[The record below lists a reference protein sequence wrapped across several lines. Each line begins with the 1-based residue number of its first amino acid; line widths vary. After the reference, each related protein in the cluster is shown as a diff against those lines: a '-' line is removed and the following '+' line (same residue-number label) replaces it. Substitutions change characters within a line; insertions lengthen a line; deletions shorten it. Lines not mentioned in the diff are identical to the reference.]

1 MAYTESLQ
9 VNAGNSP
16 VTFGFLDTMSGA
28 ASLMSEG
35 NAVTVNGLDGAAS
48 VQSHGGAIQVR
59 TDKSRLYPS
68 STCTPTYTQHVS
80 QDTCVIKC
88 IGHVL
93 LCIFEADWSF
103 STQVMVVCCRRQ
115 FTFLMLVW
123 LIVCLDKGFQ
133 SSQAAIALQ
142 TYAYM

>member
-28 ASLMSEG
+28 ASLVSEG
-35 NAVTVNGLDGAAS
+35 NAVTVNGLDGAAN

-80 QDTCVIKC
+80 QDTCGIKC
-88 IGHVL
+88 IGQCFCASLRQIGHL
-93 LCIFEADWSF
+93 ACK
-103 STQVMVVCCRRQ
+103 VMVVCCR
-115 FTFLMLVW
+115 
-123 LIVCLDKGFQ
+123 
-133 SSQAAIALQ
+133 ALS
-142 TYAYM
+142 

>member
-9 VNAGNSP
+9 VNAGDSP
-16 VTFGFLDTMSGA
+16 VTFGTLDTMSGA
-28 ASLMSEG
+28 ASLVSEG
-35 NAVTVNGLDGAAS
+35 NAVTVNGLDGAAN

-80 QDTCVIKC
+80 QDTCLIKR

-93 LCIFEADWSF
+93 LCIFEADRSF
-103 STQVMVVCCRRQ
+103 SMQGDGCMLQSTQLTVIRQ
-115 FTFLMLVW
+115 FTFVMLVW
-123 LIVCLDKGFQ
+123 LLV
-133 SSQAAIALQ
+133 
-142 TYAYM
+142 